1 MRRFAGGVVGSVA
14 ALGLAAAWTLLS
26 ALHGGGTAPSAVAT
40 ELADAAP
47 ATPAPPDSTP
57 SLWMTVKLEKS
68 ESVLGALARGDFATL
83 ASDAETLATLNEAEG
98 FVRRRNPS
106 YRTQLRIF
114 QYAVEELRRQAM
126 RENLE
131 GAALAFNQ
139 LTLSCVHCHRDL
151 RDQAPEPAPTG
162 PAPSL
167 APNPSPP

>member
-1 MRRFAGGVVGSVA
+1 MRRFAGQVGGSMAV
-14 ALGLAAAWTLLS
+14 LGLAAAWGWLGAS
-26 ALHGGGTAPSAVAT
+26 HDDGAAIAVAS
-40 ELADAAP
+40 EPADAAP
-47 ATPAPPDSTP
+47 AGGGQPGAAP

-68 ESVLGALARGDFATL
+68 ESLLGALARGDFATM
-83 ASDAETLATLNEAEG
+83 ASDAQTLATLNEAEG

-151 RDQAPEPAPTG
+151 RDQAAAPLPANA
-162 PAPSL
+162 APSL
-167 APNPSPP
+167 PHSSSSPP